1 MLKEVIQIDE
11 VLRPFSN
18 EAVARLNYLFS
29 EVRFV
34 VVGDT
39 IEVMSDRT
47 LAIEGLQQEISYA
60 LFRAK
65 IRHEGS
71 ANRSALYSAVFDR

>member
-1 MLKEVIQIDE
+1 MLKEVVQID
-11 VLRPFSN
+11 VALRPFSD

-39 IEVMSDRT
+39 IEVWYDRT
-47 LAIEGLQQEISYA
+47 LEVAELSQEISYA

-71 ANRSALYSAVFDR
+71 ANRLALYAAVFGR